1 MLQVDDDG
9 STALHFAARCL
20 SADAD
25 GTEEDPDVSRVN
37 VLECI
42 NWLVQAGGDVNAQTK
57 KVCPVQPPSSV
68 ALLLQHQAADANAA
82 MLQDKR
88 TPLHCASSSASS
100 IECVKLLLS
109 HGAEVDSMLEQARAF

>member
-68 ALLLQHQAADANAA
+68 ALLLQHQADANAA

-100 IECVKLLLS
+100 IKCVKLLLS
-109 HGAEVDSMLEQARAF
+109 NGAKVDSIFEQASAF